1 MLEIIPTWSGEKEE
15 VELYFTSQSSKVKYE
30 KIFNE
35 VTIAVAARGGVR
47 EGEMG
52 EGNQRVKKRKK

>member
-1 MLEIIPTWSGEKEE
+1 MLYDLAYMWNPKKKNAQRENR
-15 VELYFTSQSSKVKYE
+15 Y
-30 KIFNE
+30 
-35 VTIAVAARGGVR
+35 VAARGGVR